1 MGQMIQILWNNNDDI
16 SSTSNQDN
24 EEYFY
29 TLTQHIDII
38 KLNSEKTICLEK
50 IQLSFNMVRREF
62 AEAIYTSVEEET
74 FRNKDVTNEL

>member
-1 MGQMIQILWNNNDDI
+1 MKSIVTLGHNT
-16 SSTSNQDN
+16 ST
-24 EEYFY
+24 
-29 TLTQHIDII
+29 I

-74 FRNKDVTNEL
+74 FRNKDVTDEL